1 MSAFE
6 DAVIRILLSEV
17 RSISSNVSQPT
28 APEGPGVV
36 ASLTGVVTQVAGIY
50 ATNKVL
56 EQGGRKVVD
65 KVKENVV
72 DKLKEKVVD
81 KLKQKVVD
89 KLKQQ
94 VVDKL
99 RQKVLERVGQ
109 EALKRAAI
117 SGAQYVAQAAV
128 PAAAAVGVAVAGA
141 AIGAGLA
148 YGANR
153 GIDSLMGYRKG
164 DGLADHMLRG
174 DTYKPSNIVQGVG
187 AALQT
192 KGMIEHGTR
201 REESERLNK
210 IKSDN
215 PGLLDVQ
222 KQDPRNHAR
231 LLRTGQMTAGEV
243 KKYSA
248 AAEVGYISA
257 RDDPIVRDGR
267 KGTSTLAHLAAGYQ
281 TDDEIRKS
289 RAAEAENK
297 NPRPEAVGSGLSRY
311 YDANGYV
318 PGPSAGTLTDAA
330 QASRQAGGVTTTG
343 QDGST
348 RTTRTTQNGNET
360 REEEIYQYD
369 AANDP
374 SKKAARK
381 ANGLE

>member
-36 ASLTGVVTQVAGIY
+36 ASLTGVVTQGANIY

-56 EQGGRKVVD
+56 DKVGQKVVD
-65 KVKENVV
+65 KVK
-72 DKLKEKVVD
+72 
-81 KLKQKVVD
+81 QKVVERVGQKVVEQGGR
-89 KLKQQ
+89 KLLQKAG
-94 VVDKL
+94 
-99 RQKVLERVGQ
+99 QKVLEKVGQ
-109 EALKRAAI
+109 EALKRVAI

-128 PAAAAVGVAVAGA
+128 PAAAVVGTAVAGA

-231 LLRTGQMTAGEV
+231 LLQTGQMTAGEV

-257 RDDPIVRDGR
+257 RDDPIVRDGP

-360 REEEIYQYD
+360 REEEISQHD